1 MPAIRIFEPALCCNT
16 GVCGT
21 DVDQALVDFTAH
33 FTALKKAGVDIART
47 NLGTDPAAFA
57 QNAQALAFVQT
68 AGSDGLPLTLV
79 DDVTVLTGR
88 YPTRDELQRWAGNER
103 SSTNVSVGATL
114 PLVDESSDGCCGGS
128 SCCC

>member
-47 NLGTDPAAFA
+47 NLGTAHARRRRDRAHRP
-57 QNAQALAFVQT
+57 
-68 AGSDGLPLTLV
+68 LP
-79 DDVTVLTGR
+79 D
-88 YPTRDELQRWAGNER
+88 A
-103 SSTNVSVGATL
+103 
-114 PLVDESSDGCCGGS
+114 
-128 SCCC
+128 

>member
-1 MPAIRIFEPALCCNT
+1 M
-16 GVCGT
+16 
-21 DVDQALVDFTAH
+21 
-33 FTALKKAGVDIART
+33 DIART

-103 SSTNVSVGATL
+103 SSANVSVGATL

-128 SCCC
+128 SCC

>member
-47 NLGTDPAAFA
+47 NLDRPGSLRAEC
-57 QNAQALAFVQT
+57 
-68 AGSDGLPLTLV
+68 AGPRLRSDGRLRWLAAHARRRRDRAHRPLP
-79 DDVTVLTGR
+79 D
-88 YPTRDELQRWAGNER
+88 A
-103 SSTNVSVGATL
+103 
-114 PLVDESSDGCCGGS
+114 
-128 SCCC
+128 

>member
-57 QNAQALAFVQT
+57 QNAQALAFV
-68 AGSDGLPLTLV
+68 LTLV

-103 SSTNVSVGATL
+103 SSANVSVGATL

-128 SCCC
+128 SCC